1 MQRLLESLIASG
13 LIYRCNFVIIE
24 IKTGYNKRSRAMI
37 LTQFDPAPV
46 AVINPSDFINK
57 VEGMPK
63 VAIACYSCVTFDRMI
78 QDLDTEIVSE
88 LSSANGI
95 VNVYKGKYKGIELA
109 FFMMGVG
116 APMSA
121 ACMEEIYEMGVE
133 KIIVF
138 GTCGVLD
145 RDIEDCSIIIP
156 NAAIRDEGTSYHY
169 APLSDEIEVNE
180 KHIDTF
186 TKMLDD
192 MGISYTIGKTWT
204 TDAIYRETEDKVKA
218 RKEQGCICVDM
229 ECSADAAVAK
239 FRDKD
244 LIQFFYAADN
254 LDNEDYDKRS
264 LSNEDKVEEKDK
276 IAVIALELAIR
287 I

>member
-1 MQRLLESLIASG
+1 
-13 LIYRCNFVIIE
+13 
-24 IKTGYNKRSRAMI
+24 MI

-95 VNVYKGKYKGIELA
+95 VNVYKGKYKGVELA

-121 ACMEEIYEMGVE
+121 AYIDELYEMGVE

-169 APLSDEIEVNE
+169 APPSDEIEVNE
-180 KHIDTF
+180 KYIDTF

-204 TDAIYRETEDKVKA
+204 TDAIYRETKDKVKA

-229 ECSADAAVAK
+229 ECSADAAVSK
-239 FRDKD
+239 FRGKD
-244 LIQFFYAADN
+244 LIQFFYATDN

-276 IAVIALELAIR
+276 IAEIALELAIR

>member
-1 MQRLLESLIASG
+1 
-13 LIYRCNFVIIE
+13 
-24 IKTGYNKRSRAMI
+24 MI
-37 LTQFDPAPV
+37 LTQFDPTPV

-88 LSSANGI
+88 LGSANGI
-95 VNVYKGKYKGIELA
+95 VNVYKGKYKGVELA

-121 ACMEEIYEMGVE
+121 ACIDELYEMGVE

-169 APLSDEIEVNE
+169 APPSDEIEVNE

-204 TDAIYRETEDKVKA
+204 TDAIYRETKDKVKA